1 MTTPFTLVRLLSC
14 HCFLFL
20 RLSHLVLDEADW
32 LFTLA
37 PEQVKRLQRAH
48 VEQQIQN
55 SSCWSSKP
63 AGFAGVAL
71 ALR

>member
-1 MTTPFTLVRLLSC
+1 MLVTTPFTLVRLLSC

-20 RLSHLVLDEADW
+20 RLSHLVLDGADQ

-37 PEQVKRLQRAH
+37 PEQVRRHLSGGAPD
-48 VEQQIQN
+48 V
-55 SSCWSSKP
+55 P
-63 AGFAGVAL
+63 AGCSVLLAL